1 MIAELTRLQA
11 LKESPSRGVRDEIE
25 ISQLETMLGQS
36 AYYTERHGGPYD
48 RGQAD
53 SYYGRD
59 YMPHYFVSDSYNSPR
74 IEMAQMTAHEIVA
87 YTAGYRDN
95 EARGDKKEW

>member
-1 MIAELTRLQA
+1 MI
-11 LKESPSRGVRDEIE
+11 
-25 ISQLETMLGQS
+25 
-36 AYYTERHGGPYD
+36 TEATKFDTRHGGAYD

-59 YMPHYFVSDSYNSPR
+59 YNPHYFTGDSFNSPR
-74 IEMAQMTAHEIVA
+74 IELQDMSAQEIIA

-95 EARGDKKEW
+95 EANGDKKEW

>member
-1 MIAELTRLQA
+1 MRTQADRLAEAARAQQMTEQA
-11 LKESPSRGVRDEIE
+11 LERIRER
-25 ISQLETMLGQS
+25 QAQ
-36 AYYTERHGGPYD
+36 AYDQRHGGAYD

-59 YMPHYFVSDSYNSPR
+59 SWPHYFVGDTHNSR
-74 IEMAQMTAHEIVA
+74 RVDQEQMTAQEIAA

-95 EARGDKKEW
+95 EASGDRKVW

>member
-1 MIAELTRLQA
+1 MLVEHAE
-11 LKESPSRGVRDEIE
+11 SV
-25 ISQLETMLGQS
+25 
-36 AYYTERHGGPYD
+36 YYNERHGGPYD

-59 YMPHYFVSDSYNSPR
+59 YNPHYFTGDSFNSTR
-74 IEMAQMTAHEIVA
+74 IELQDMSAQEIIA

-95 EARGDKKEW
+95 EANGDKKEY